1 LADSRSSHSFIS
13 EQVAASV
20 SGVTQSPSQIEVKV
34 ANGNIL
40 QSQIEL
46 LQAKWSI
53 QWFSFTSD
61 VKAMDMHNFDM
72 IIGMDWLERFSPM
85 KIHWAQK
92 WLSIPYGKGHITLQ
106 GILLGYIDCCLIE
119 IMQMS
124 AESQDQFVSA
134 IPLSIQYILD

>member
-1 LADSRSSHSFIS
+1 VEILILADSRSSHSFIS
-13 EQVAASV
+13 EQVDASV
-20 SGVTQSPSQIEVKV
+20 SGVTQSPSQIQVKV

-72 IIGMDWLERFSPM
+72 IIGMD
-85 KIHWAQK
+85 
-92 WLSIPYGKGHITLQ
+92 
-106 GILLGYIDCCLIE
+106 
-119 IMQMS
+119 
-124 AESQDQFVSA
+124 
-134 IPLSIQYILD
+134 